1 MKKLLT
7 YLFMVVLLAFA
18 AAVSAAE
25 ESAAF
30 KNSKAMDD
38 AFVKL
43 NAAGTL
49 VIYNAGSGEYFAHD
63 SERAMQRFYPA
74 STFKIF
80 NSLIGLEVCAV
91 PNVDAYFYKYTGE
104 KVFLESWQNDAN
116 LREAIKRS
124 QVPAYKLLARKIG
137 RAAMQAN
144 INKLGYGNMEIGDA
158 SHIDSFWLE
167 GPLKI
172 SAYEQVRLLNKLA
185 SGKLPFSAKAI
196 SQTIDICRQEKTAD
210 YTLYG
215 KTGWATDNIVQPVG
229 WYVGWVDSSKGRYV
243 FAVNLDIN
251 SGAELYKR
259 EAVVREVLAAMDVL
273 K

>member
-7 YLFMVVLLAFA
+7 YLVMAVLFVFTATA
-18 AAVSAAE
+18 SAAE
-25 ESAAF
+25 SNITF
-30 KNSKAMDD
+30 KSSKAMDD
-38 AFVKL
+38 AFTKL
-43 NAAGTL
+43 NAEGTL
-49 VIYNAGSGEYFAHD
+49 VIYNADSGEYFAHD
-63 SERAMQRFYPA
+63 SSRAVQRFYPA

-80 NSLIGLEVCAV
+80 NSLIGLEVGAV

-137 RAAMQAN
+137 RVAMQAN
-144 INKLGYGNMEIGDA
+144 INKLGYGNMKIGDA
-158 SHIDSFWLE
+158 SHIDRFWLE
-167 GPLKI
+167 GPLQI
-172 SAYEQVRLLNKLA
+172 SAYEQVRLLNQLA

-196 SQTIDICRQEKTAD
+196 SQTIDICRQEKTAN

-215 KTGWATDNIVQPVG
+215 KTGWATDNIAQPVG
-229 WYVGWVDSSKGRYV
+229 WYVGWVDSPKGRYV

-251 SGAELYKR
+251 SSAELYKR
-259 EAVVREVLAAMDVL
+259 EAVVREALTAMEVL